1 MALSLATRP
10 RSWFPHRRRPA
21 DAKLQSILI
30 PVDAGTSQIPW
41 EMVDVASRLAA
52 ERHAVIDLLAFSQVP
67 LSEELD
73 VEIPGLEPRLR
84 GLLAQTRRLAGG
96 YGVRVRCT
104 HLRTRDAAAA
114 ILQQADRDGSQLILL
129 GATDGAGNGYRRL
142 ARDGTA
148 RRVAAESRV
157 PVMFVRPSP
166 ELA

>member
-1 MALSLATRP
+1 MALARATLR
-10 RSWFPHRRRPA
+10 
-21 DAKLQSILI
+21 SILI
-30 PVDAGTSQIPW
+30 PVNADTAQIPW

-52 ERHAVIDLLAFSQVP
+52 ERRAVIDLLAFSQVP

-73 VEIPGLEPRLR
+73 LEILGLEPRLR
-84 GLLAQTRRLAGG
+84 RLLAQTQALAAR

-129 GATDGAGNGYRRL
+129 GATDGTGNGYRRL
-142 ARDGTA
+142 ARDVTA
-148 RRVAAESRV
+148 RRVAARSRV

-166 ELA
+166 EAA

>member
-1 MALSLATRP
+1 MALSLANRP
-10 RSWFPHRRRPA
+10 KFPHRRRPA

-30 PVDAGTSQIPW
+30 PVDASKSQIPW

-52 ERHAVIDLLAFSQVP
+52 ERRAVIDLLAFSRVP

-73 VEIPGLEPRLR
+73 LEIPGLEARLR
-84 GLLAQTRRLAGG
+84 GLLAQTQRLAAG

-114 ILQQADRDGSQLILL
+114 ILQQAERGGSQLILL
-129 GATDGAGNGYRRL
+129 GATDGAGTGYRRL

-148 RRVAAESRV
+148 RRVAAQSRV

-166 ELA
+166 EAA